1 MIRTMGTEE
10 TKQHEDMGTTEENLE
25 STKTEADVTDAK
37 ATEADQV
44 DLAED
49 VAEESGAAVEAD
61 IKAAVAEMENRY
73 LRLQADF
80 DNYKR
85 RTLQEKE
92 QLAGFVKGDVMEDLF
107 PVLDNFER
115 ALQVPA
121 TDETKAF
128 LEGFAMIQ
136 QNLMASLQKHGLAVI
151 EAVGKPFDPN
161 YHQAVMR
168 VPSDEYDDDTVCE
181 VLQTG
186 YTVDGRTVRPAMV
199 KVVHNG

>member
-1 MIRTMGTEE
+1 MGTEE
-10 TKQHEDMGTTEENLE
+10 TKQHEDMGTTEETMTNE
-25 STKTEADVTDAK
+25 TTEETVE

-44 DLAED
+44 DLADE
-49 VAEESGAAVEAD
+49 VAAESGAAVEAD
-61 IKAAVAEMENRY
+61 IKAAVAEVESRY

-80 DNYKR
+80 ENFKR
-85 RTLQEKE
+85 RTLQEKD
-92 QLAGFVKGDVMEDLF
+92 QLAGFVKGDVMNDLF

-136 QNLMASLQKHGLAVI
+136 QNLLASLQKHGLAVI

-161 YHQAVMR
+161 FHQAVMR
-168 VPSDEYDDDTVCE
+168 VPSEEYEDDTVCE

>member
-1 MIRTMGTEE
+1 MGTEE

-161 YHQAVMR
+161 YQKAVMR

>member
-1 MIRTMGTEE
+1 MGTEE
-10 TKQHEDMGTTEENLE
+10 TKQHEDMGTTEETMTNE
-25 STKTEADVTDAK
+25 TTEETVE

-44 DLAED
+44 DLADE
-49 VAEESGAAVEAD
+49 VAAESGAAVEAD
-61 IKAAVAEMENRY
+61 IKAAVAEVESRY

-80 DNYKR
+80 ENFKR
-85 RTLQEKE
+85 RTLQEKD
-92 QLAGFVKGDVMEDLF
+92 QLAGFVKGDVMNDLF

-136 QNLMASLQKHGLAVI
+136 QNLLASLQKHGLAVI

-161 YHQAVMR
+161 FHQAVMR
-168 VPSDEYDDDTVCE
+168 VPSEEYEDDTVCE

-186 YTVDGRTVRPAMV
+186 YTVDGHTVRPAMV

>member
-1 MIRTMGTEE
+1 MGTEE
-10 TKQHEDMGTTEENLE
+10 TKQHEDMGTTEDNLE
-25 STKTEADVTDAK
+25 NTTAQNDGEESTAA
-37 ATEADQV
+37 EADQV

-49 VAEESGAAVEAD
+49 VAAESGAAVEAD

-80 DNYKR
+80 DNFKR

-168 VPSDEYDDDTVCE
+168 VPSDEYEDDTVCE

>member
-1 MIRTMGTEE
+1 MGTEE

>member
-1 MIRTMGTEE
+1 MGTEE

-151 EAVGKPFDPN
+151 EAVGKTFDPN